1 LRSCKPAYTITLC
14 LLLRPFTSICQQGFV
29 VGAGLSGCATSALSL
44 LAQLQASSTG
54 EGGQRTAADV
64 APAAFLY
71 FGAAAAI
78 TGLCIVC
85 FSMLTR
91 LKYSRAKLGPYLASE
106 FWQTF
111 HH

>member
-1 LRSCKPAYTITLC
+1 
-14 LLLRPFTSICQQGFV
+14 V

-78 TGLCIVC
+78 TGLCVVC

-106 FWQTF
+106 LYS
-111 HH
+111 HNLPR

>member
-1 LRSCKPAYTITLC
+1 M
-14 LLLRPFTSICQQGFV
+14 
-29 VGAGLSGCATSALSL
+29 SL
-44 LAQLQASSTG
+44 LAQLKASSTG

-71 FGAAAAI
+71 FGAAAAMI
-78 TGLCIVC
+78 GLCLVC

-106 FWQTF
+106 CALQSFLCISYLLKQPMWSPP
-111 HH
+111 